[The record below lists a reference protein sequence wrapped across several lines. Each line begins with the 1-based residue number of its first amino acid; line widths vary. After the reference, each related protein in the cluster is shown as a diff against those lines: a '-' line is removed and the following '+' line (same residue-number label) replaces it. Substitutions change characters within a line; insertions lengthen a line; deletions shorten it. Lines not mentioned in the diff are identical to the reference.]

1 MASMMV
7 QKLLFAMACCLKCL
21 QSAPVIDMTHW
32 RTGDEMLQDMVA
44 QQVAAAARE
53 FGFFYVDKHGIP
65 ADVAANAED
74 AVREFFDLPAQV
86 KHQIAADKSRALKTG
101 RGYAGL
107 HDEQLDV
114 THEGKPDLKEVLDL
128 GLPLGD
134 STQTYL
140 GPNPWPASMP
150 QLRNATEPY
159 LKAALNVGT
168 ELLSVVARSVG
179 LPNNGFAEIFEEP
192 LVVQRLMRYPPKTMV
207 NATDSEG
214 LGCGAHYDFGG
225 LTLLRQIDAP
235 GLQVQRPA
243 GRSSGSSKVNIDSA
257 IYSTTQGTFFSDLHN
272 THSVDWTP
280 VDAHSKLLVVTFGE
294 AMQRLTNG
302 KVQAT
307 RHRVVHN
314 SGSARHSMAVFVDPN
329 PYKKVAPLPELVG
342 MVPKYSA
349 RMAGHKTVLLATAVA
364 MKTGNS
370 FNNGKYLG
378 FGLV

>member
-1 MASMMV
+1 MMSRNILLTMAAGLEWS
-7 QKLLFAMACCLKCL
+7 
-21 QSAPVIDMTHW
+21 QSTPVIDMTHW
-32 RTGDEMLQDMVA
+32 RTGDETLQDMVA
-44 QQVAAAARE
+44 QQVETAARE
-53 FGFFYVDKHGIP
+53 FGFFYVDNHGIP
-65 ADVAANAED
+65 ADVAANAEN
-74 AVREFFDLPAQV
+74 AMREFFDLPPEV

-114 THEGKPDLKEVLDL
+114 SHNGKPDLKEVLDL

-150 QLRNATEPY
+150 QLQNATEPY
-159 LKAALNVGT
+159 LKAALSLGT

-179 LPNNGFAEIFEEP
+179 LPNNGFAGIFEEP
-192 LVVQRLMRYPPKTMV
+192 LVVQRLMRYPAKNNINTT
-207 NATDSEG
+207 ASEG

-235 GLQVQRPA
+235 GLQVQHPA
-243 GRSSGSSKVNIDSA
+243 GRSVDSSHVHIDRA

-307 RHRVVHN
+307 RHRVVH
-314 SGSARHSMAVFVDPN
+314 SGASARHSMAVFVDPN

-342 MVPKYSA
+342 TGPKYSA
-349 RMAGHKTVLLATAVA
+349 RIAGHKTVLLATAVA
-364 MKTGNS
+364 MKQGNL